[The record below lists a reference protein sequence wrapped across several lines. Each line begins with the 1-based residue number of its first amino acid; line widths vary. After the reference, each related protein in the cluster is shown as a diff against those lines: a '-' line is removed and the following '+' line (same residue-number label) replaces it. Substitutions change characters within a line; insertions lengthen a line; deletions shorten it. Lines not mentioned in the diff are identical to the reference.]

1 MRITKGQ
8 LRKLIREAAG
18 QKVVDLMDENVS
30 DQENRNAWPQGVE
43 LAGVN
48 IFNAVYQDNS
58 VMNQVYAAL
67 EADGY
72 EDVNEVYLGY
82 DFDSTDLIMGF
93 DAFQVYYDEYGD
105 RDMGGS
111 EMDGVFV
118 NIRTMGGMT
127 AGRVVLS
134 TPGGVYASGG
144 VNMELE
150 RAFPGILHIR
160 LD

>member
-1 MRITKGQ
+1 MKITKGQ

-18 QKVVDLMDENVS
+18 QKTVDLMDENVS
-30 DQENRNAWPQGVE
+30 DQAIRDAWPHSVE
-43 LAGVN
+43 LDGVN
-48 IFNAVYQDNS
+48 IFNAVYENDS
-58 VMNQVYAAL
+58 VMSQVYATL
-67 EADGY
+67 KDEGY
-72 EDVNEVYLGY
+72 EDPNEVYLGY

-93 DAFQVYYDEYGD
+93 DAFPSYYDEYGD

-111 EMDGVFV
+111 EMEGVFV
-118 NIRTMGGMT
+118 NIRTMGGMQ

-134 TPGGVYASGG
+134 SPGGVYGRGG

-150 RAFPGILHIR
+150 RTFPGILHIR

>member
-1 MRITKGQ
+1 MRITKRQ
-8 LRKLIREAAG
+8 LRKLIREAAV

-30 DQENRNAWPQGVE
+30 DQEIRNAWPQGVE
-43 LAGVN
+43 LDGVN
-48 IFNAVYQDNS
+48 IFNAVYQNDS
-58 VMNQVYAAL
+58 LMNQVYAAV

-72 EDVNEVYLGY
+72 DEPNEVYLGY

-118 NIRTMGGMT
+118 NIRTMGGMS
-127 AGRVVLS
+127 AGRVVWT
-134 TPGGVYASGG
+134 TPGGVYARGG
-144 VNMELE
+144 VNMGLE
-150 RAFPGILHIR
+150 RKFPGILHIR